1 MVEDELSLA
10 MVVSDN
16 LQSAGYRVTHARN
29 GEEGLKAFFVIE
41 PDLVILDV
49 MMPKA
54 NGYTVAQTIRET
66 DRTTPILF
74 LTAKVQTKDVV
85 KGFESGG
92 NDYIRKPFSI
102 EELLVRIKVMLN
114 ENRLL
119 DKVKPKSEHLF
130 DLGDYQ
136 FDSRKFELFHSGS
149 TKKLTSRESDLLK
162 LFCQNQDETLNKK
175 TLLLKVWQDDSFINS
190 RSLDVF
196 VSRLRKYLKQ
206 DPRVQIIN
214 IRGVGYKLMVH
225 RQ

>member
-29 GEEGLKAFFVIE
+29 GEEGLRTFFIMQ

-54 NGYTVAQTIRET
+54 DGYSVAQSIRET
-66 DRTTPILF
+66 DKHTPILF

-85 KGFESGG
+85 RGFESGG

-102 EELLVRIKVMLN
+102 EELLIRIKVMLN

-119 DKVKPKSEHLF
+119 EKAKPKVNDIF
-130 DLGDYQ
+130 QLGDYE
-136 FDSRKFELFHSGS
+136 FDSRKLELFFSG
-149 TKKLTSRESDLLK
+149 TRKRLTYRESDLLK

-196 VSRLRKYLKQ
+196 ISRLRKYLKQ

-225 RQ
+225 S